1 MYCWR
6 CGASLEPDGQTLIC
20 RTGDMPLSRQLFK
33 AMIERF
39 PGHPGQLA
47 QAPSR
52 FGAGDPWFCPG
63 CGVRH
68 NSEGGC
74 TKCGKSLTEFS
85 RRRAASRDPSSKRTT
100 NCSKSDIRK
109 CSKESAYWL
118 KGFLAGNEPEPP
130 RDESG
135 NFLDI
140 ASPGFKAWER
150 EARHFQKKGI
160 WRFHR

>member
-1 MYCWR
+1 M
-6 CGASLEPDGQTLIC
+6 ASRKSRSDKRQNRKPQIDSRLWFTMEPSCKGKHYILWASHT
-20 RTGDMPLSRQLFK
+20 
-33 AMIERF
+33 F
-39 PGHPGQLA
+39 PG
-47 QAPSR
+47 R
-52 FGAGDPWFCPG
+52 FTAWCPI
-63 CGVRH
+63 
-68 NSEGGC
+68 
-74 TKCGKSLTEFS
+74 K
-85 RRRAASRDPSSKRTT
+85 KRTT

-160 WRFHR
+160 WRFQR